1 MTDRTK
7 QSTSDAPHPSSA
19 TAAAAAGAI
28 EACVDELDD
37 FVATLTRYPEPI
49 IAVAL
54 RLHLGGLLRAQLDQ
68 GALSETQVREFLG
81 ELEREV
87 LN

>member
-7 QSTSDAPHPSSA
+7 QSTSDAPNLSSA
-19 TAAAAAGAI
+19 TAAAGAI

-37 FVATLTRYPEPI
+37 FVANLTRYPEPI

-68 GALSETQVREFLG
+68 GALNETQVREFLG
-81 ELEREV
+81 ELQHEV